1 MVHADAPERA
11 VALRIK
17 LAYGA
22 GSIADGA
29 KNAVFNSF
37 LMLYYS
43 AVLGLPA
50 GWAGA
55 AILIA
60 MIVDAVTDPLMG
72 SISDNFRS
80 RWGRRHPF
88 MYFAALP
95 MGACFYFLMA
105 PPAGLGNLGLFA
117 WMTAFSVGIRLFLT
131 FYMVPS
137 SALGPEITTHYD
149 ERTSLVSYRWMLG
162 WLGAISVSQMG
173 WRVFLADDGA
183 GITGRLDPASYPALG
198 LYCAV
203 LSALAIL
210 VSSAGTHSLI
220 PSLRQA
226 AHSGPLF
233 SLPRFVSEVR
243 RALGNRSYRMV
254 LFAALFSASAIGVQ
268 EVFGTYINTYFW
280 EFRSEQLALMSG
292 LAVVPVLGGVLAAR
306 PLSARF
312 DKRRTAIAL
321 ATFAVL
327 FGPLAIVLRLL
338 DLLPENGTTALLVVV
353 MAHGGLLVF
362 AAIQLGILYSSM
374 IMDVVDESELETGLR
389 QEGVFVSA
397 IAFMN
402 KAVSGV
408 GNFLGGVLL
417 QAIGFP
423 EGAANAAVGA
433 VPDDVILRLGLLQ
446 GPGLMSFFL
455 VSLVFLARFGIS
467 RERYAEI
474 QRALAERAASRGVA
488 G

>member
-327 FGPLAIVLRLL
+327 FGPLAIVLRLRGRCVMTTWDPDTQQQSPEVFQLITECFDGKLAL
-338 DLLPENGTTALLVVV
+338 DCWVIHPGTLRVGDPVEVTTLG
-353 MAHGGLLVF
+353 AHRPR
-362 AAIQLGILYSSM
+362 
-374 IMDVVDESELETGLR
+374 ESDWG
-389 QEGVFVSA
+389 
-397 IAFMN
+397 
-402 KAVSGV
+402 
-408 GNFLGGVLL
+408 
-417 QAIGFP
+417 
-423 EGAANAAVGA
+423 
-433 VPDDVILRLGLLQ
+433 
-446 GPGLMSFFL
+446 
-455 VSLVFLARFGIS
+455 
-467 RERYAEI
+467 RYASEKT
-474 QRALAERAASRGVA
+474 RATLPAVAEQSRR
-488 G
+488 